1 MQYRLLIIGGGASG
15 LAAAVTAAQCGADG
29 VALLERLPRPGKK
42 ILATGNGRCNL
53 SHAGIVP
60 GDYAGSF
67 DVSQILANFGDA
79 VAFFEGLGLLCRTDG
94 EGRIYPYSMTA
105 AAVLDALRMQ
115 LGGTSLLTDSQVT
128 GLRPISGGWRVE
140 TETASYTAA
149 RVIFAA
155 GGHAAPKHGTD
166 GTAWAML
173 DALGIPLVPPRP
185 ILCPLRSEAK
195 LLRPL
200 KGLRVRADVTL
211 LDRGKAVRTESGEVQ
226 FTETALSGICLFNM
240 AAHVDPSRI
249 GDFSVRICVL
259 PGHDPAAVLYALQ
272 ATRAG
277 QTAED
282 MLTGIIQRPLARHVL
297 KTTQIRTDLPCEQLG
312 YHEMQRLGDVL
323 SGMVF
328 PVTGLAGFDQAQ
340 ATAGGVRGDA
350 LDDHLQV
357 RSYPGLYVTGEAVDV
372 HGPCGGWQ
380 LHWCWASGTAAAH
393 HALGI

>member
-115 LGGTSLLTDSQVT
+115 LGSTSLLPDARVT
-128 GLRPISGGWRVE
+128 ALRPIPGGWRAE
-140 TETASYTAA
+140 TETAAFTAE

-173 DALGIPLVPPRP
+173 EALELTLECARSPMEPRLALLFMVGRRQGGFGFEPPELNAVVPLSADGSSIWGFNSIEGDIVWRGFRV
-185 ILCPLRSEAK
+185 IVEYNGRLRHVARYGEDLTRANALRASGYQVFLVTSQQMRSARQMLVIGSLVAQGMGMPEPTLPERE
-195 LLRPL
+195 LLQRL
-200 KGLRVRADVTL
+200 I
-211 LDRGKAVRTESGEVQ
+211 GEVMSY
-226 FTETALSGICLFNM
+226 ETPHITL
-240 AAHVDPSRI
+240 
-249 GDFSVRICVL
+249 
-259 PGHDPAAVLYALQ
+259 
-272 ATRAG
+272 
-277 QTAED
+277 
-282 MLTGIIQRPLARHVL
+282 
-297 KTTQIRTDLPCEQLG
+297 
-312 YHEMQRLGDVL
+312 
-323 SGMVF
+323 
-328 PVTGLAGFDQAQ
+328 
-340 ATAGGVRGDA
+340 
-350 LDDHLQV
+350 
-357 RSYPGLYVTGEAVDV
+357 
-372 HGPCGGWQ
+372 
-380 LHWCWASGTAAAH
+380 
-393 HALGI
+393 

>member
-282 MLTGIIQRPLARHVL
+282 MLTGIIHRPLARHVL
-297 KTTQIRTDLPCEQLG
+297 KTAQIRADLPCEQLG

-340 ATAGGVRGDA
+340 ATAGGVRGVA
-350 LDDHLQV
+350 LDEHLQV
-357 RSYPGLYVTGEAVDV
+357 RSCPGLYVTGEAVDV

-380 LHWCWASGTAAAH
+380 LHWCWASGAAAAH